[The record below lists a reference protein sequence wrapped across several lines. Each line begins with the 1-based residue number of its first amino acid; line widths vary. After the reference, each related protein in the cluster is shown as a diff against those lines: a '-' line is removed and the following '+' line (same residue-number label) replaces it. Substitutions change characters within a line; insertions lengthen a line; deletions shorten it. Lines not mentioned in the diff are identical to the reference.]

1 MFQSLWEDAK
11 REFSYGNMVTRLII
25 VNVAV
30 FVLMGLTSVVL
41 LLSVGT
47 DGPSKFDELHR
58 YFSIS
63 DDFMFNLT
71 HPWVIFTHMFL
82 HHGFLHLLFNMLFLY
97 WFGKIV
103 SDFLGNQRILPLYL
117 IGGLAGALAYF
128 TSAQIGVLPI
138 GGYAL
143 GASAAVMAI
152 VVAAGVTAPNYFMNL
167 LFIGAV
173 KLKYIVAV
181 IVLLDLF
188 SVARIAPNTG
198 GSIAHLGGAAF
209 GWIFVVLLRQGT
221 DLSTPVNG
229 MIDGVSNFFKSLFS
243 GNKSI
248 PTRKKR
254 KPHVAYKNPNRT
266 QQAKQEKR
274 SRSKTR
280 KERGN
285 KNNGKNGDLSH
296 QERVDAIL
304 DKIKKSGYESL
315 TTEEKEYLFNA
326 SKQD

>member
-30 FVLMGLTSVVL
+30 FVLMGLTSVIL
-41 LLSVGT
+41 FLSVGT
-47 DGPSKFDELHR
+47 ETPAKFEELHR
-58 YFSIS
+58 LFSIS

-82 HHGFLHLLFNMLFLY
+82 HHGFLHILFNMLFLY

-117 IGGLAGALAYF
+117 MGGLAGALAYF
-128 TSAQIGVLPI
+128 VSAQLGVLPI
-138 GGYAL
+138 GSYAL

-173 KLKYIVAV
+173 KLKYIVAI
-181 IVLLDLF
+181 IVLLDVF
-188 SVARIAPNTG
+188 SVAQIAPNTG

-209 GWIFVVLLRQGT
+209 GWLFVILLRQGT
-221 DLSTPVNG
+221 DLSIPING
-229 MIDGVSNFFKSLFS
+229 AIDAGSGFFKTLFS
-243 GNKSI
+243 GNRNA
-248 PTRKKR
+248 PPRKKR
-254 KPHVAYKNPNRT
+254 KPHVAYKNPNRRA
-266 QQAKQEKR
+266 QQEKR
-274 SRSKTR
+274 NKPQSR
-280 KERGN
+280 KERSS
-285 KNNGKNGDLSH
+285 NNTSKTGDLSH

-304 DKIKKSGYESL
+304 DKIKQSGYESL

-326 SKQD
+326 SKQN